1 VNFVHGFFFAKIMT
15 FTNNYCIAFMLC
27 NNQHNSYKKHYRIRN
42 ILMLKRLLNQFSY
55 TKRKANKLTLL
66 GLLTLSL
73 GLTACGEQEVKVKP
87 PAPAVSVYTIKTQPI
102 GGYREFV
109 ARTEASKEA
118 NLRARVEGELI
129 ERSFKEGSNVKE
141 GQVLLRIDPA
151 AYEAALSAA
160 KADLSSTKSGEDN
173 AIRNLKRANEL
184 IEDGYISQSDYDRL
198 TTEESQAKSAVK
210 SAQAALEKAEL
221 NLSYTTITAPFTGRI
236 GKVNYNVGNIVGPT
250 SNALATLIIN
260 DPIFVSFQV
269 EESFYISYLQ
279 KHQGERTAEG
289 LAVDLSLRLPNNS
302 EYPEKGQLN
311 FSDTKIAEG
320 MGTVELRTIF
330 PNPNNLILPGLF
342 VTLTVES
349 QNKEEMALVPQAAV
363 QENQQGKFVLVVDKD
378 NKVKQRHV
386 ILGRRINAMWVVEK
400 GIVTGE
406 KVIIEGLQ
414 KVRAGV
420 EVNGVNK
427 QVDALT
433 GTISDINDPAINSV
447 KANEAN
453 ISPSAAVDK

>member
-1 VNFVHGFFFAKIMT
+1 
-15 FTNNYCIAFMLC
+15 
-27 NNQHNSYKKHYRIRN
+27 
-42 ILMLKRLLNQFSY
+42 MLKRLFKQAKNSHLP
-55 TKRKANKLTLL
+55 KVKLF

-73 GLTACGEQEVKVKP
+73 GLAACGEPAVKAKP
-87 PAPAVSVYTIKTQPI
+87 PAPAVSIYSIKAQPI

-109 ARTEASKEA
+109 ARTEAFKEA

-129 ERSFKEGSNVKE
+129 ERRFREGSIVEK
-141 GQVLLRIDPA
+141 GQVLLKIDPA
-151 AYEAALSAA
+151 AYQAALSAA
-160 KADLSSTKSGEDN
+160 KADLSSRISGEDN
-173 AIRNLKRANEL
+173 AKRNLKRANEL

-210 SAQAALEKAEL
+210 SAKASLEKAEL

-250 SNALATLIIN
+250 SNALATLIIT

-279 KHQGERTAEG
+279 EHQGARTAKE
-289 LAVDLSLRLPNNS
+289 AEFDLSLRLPNNS
-302 EYPEKGQLN
+302 EYPEKGKLN

-320 MGTVELRTIF
+320 MGTVELRTVF

-342 VTLTVES
+342 VTLIVETL
-349 QNKEEMALVPQAAV
+349 QKEEMALIPQAAV
-363 QENQQGKFVLVVDKD
+363 QENQQGKFVLIVGLD

-386 ILGRRINAMWVVEK
+386 VLGRRINAMWVAEK
-400 GIVTGE
+400 GVAIGE
-406 KVIIEGLQ
+406 QVIIEGLQ

-420 EVNGVNK
+420 EVNGVKK
-427 QVDALT
+427 QVDPLT
-433 GTISDINDPAINSV
+433 GTISDINDKAINSA
-447 KANEAN
+447 KADDAN
-453 ISPSAAVDK
+453 ISPSAAIDK